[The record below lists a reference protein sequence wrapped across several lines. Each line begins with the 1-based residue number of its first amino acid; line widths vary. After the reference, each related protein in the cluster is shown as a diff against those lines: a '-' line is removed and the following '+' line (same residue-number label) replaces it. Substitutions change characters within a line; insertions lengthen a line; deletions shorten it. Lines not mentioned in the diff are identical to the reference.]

1 MGVRN
6 FSFSQKKSKRLRAAL
21 ISCFTL
27 FFIFSQVVSFT
38 PIAAASGSQQSESGF
53 FDSVTV
59 KDGRQQTV
67 DGSKASEPAL
77 APGDKVTLT
86 YEWSLKHKEDAS
98 DRNTT
103 LKIPES
109 FTLDNDAEGELTSA
123 DRVIGIYKAEAKSST
138 LEVKVN
144 DAEADAGNAKGV
156 ITLSAKF
163 TPDITDETKMAKAL
177 FQLDAGKTQQV
188 LIPVKK
194 DGTTD
199 SDTEKNTSSTPAEPQ
214 EKTEKKSA
222 SAGGGEKAE
231 QTTKSK
237 PSAKRSQSK
246 MVITSK
252 SAAKS
257 LQSGGSR
264 ITQNILTD
272 VKLTDEKGKP
282 YDKNNPANTNS
293 PANITIQW
301 AIPNGLGK
309 TINDGDRYEFDLP
322 KEFIMHNDIT
332 NQPLTNGDSTY
343 GTFSINTSG
352 HVIMTFNGEV
362 KEDSNVKG
370 SLYVNTQFNQ
380 KEIKGSTTQ
389 KIKFPVNSDTPDVTV
404 YFKPNVNKTIEKSGS
419 LDKGINPGKVTW
431 TVDLKKEEE
440 VKHAKLTESLPDEL
454 TFRSVKVY
462 ELDVN
467 IDGSVSQGNE
477 ITSGYT
483 VGENGNV
490 TFTGTIDSACRLI
503 YDTEIKDEAKPG
515 KGGKIT
521 LTNKAA
527 FSGDNAE
534 PISAEAS
541 VTAGYGKMIE
551 KSSTGYKGESQTFS
565 WAVMY
570 NYGEKKIDQSKAGIK
585 DTFGSDDLH
594 LVPGSLKVLPITF
607 SQNGSEQEGAP
618 LKEGEDYTLT
628 DNGNGFGIKF
638 KQTVTGA
645 YKIIYQSQVNDGVII
660 DSPVKY
666 TNTAVT
672 DTGESKETPGT
683 AIQQNLIKN
692 YSNADYE
699 KKPVDWTITVN
710 KNGYT
715 MKDWTLDDQFTSGGL
730 ALIDDSFHMQDTT
743 DNKTLKEGTDYTLT
757 KKPGNQGFTIALIGD
772 YAETNS
778 QFKITYTTKFNA
790 DFSNEP
796 IKNTAESTWTDKNGG
811 KRTNKESSGFTPNN
825 QTSHNGFKNGSY
837 NAVSKEITW
846 KVGINYN
853 GEPSKNPYIK
863 DTITDGQQ
871 FLHGSVAVKTYTIS
885 KNGSITEGEAL
896 DPSKYE
902 IEEPSDGNKN
912 TLIVRLKTDDAVPY
926 LIEFKTSLKGQV
938 IKQNQYTNK
947 AEYFNNDHAD
957 RTLTGSVSIA
967 NGGNL
972 ISKGG
977 KQNGNNIDWNINV
990 NASQSTLDDVK
1001 VKDTP
1006 DENQIIDE
1014 DSFKVY
1020 QAKYNENGVMKDS
1033 SGNLIPGDVKLE
1045 KDKDYKLD
1053 IKTDNATG
1061 EQSFVLTFTG
1071 SYKQIDRAYVIQYR
1085 SLINISGSSG
1095 QVSNKVSISGT
1106 NVEEQTQENN
1116 SSVFVAISSGGGSGS
1131 GEKGS
1136 LTISKT
1142 GSDGTSLS
1150 GAGFQLWSKDGKQ
1163 LLRTGTTDDAGK
1175 LAFGNIRYGTYV
1187 LKEIKAPDGYT
1198 ISDAYVNG
1206 VSVTIDGKS
1215 SAAGALYKVIN
1226 QKNKVTLIKKDENN
1240 KPLAG
1245 AVFKLEKK
1253 SSDGTYT
1260 LIKNNIESDKN
1271 GKVEINGL
1279 PAGYYRLMETKA
1291 PSGFIVNTK
1300 AIHFSIAKNEKN
1312 QVPDVELGSMVNYK
1326 GKAALTKKD
1335 EDGLNLEGAVFKIV
1349 DSDGKTVQEDLVS
1362 DKDGKIETSGLAPGH
1377 YAFIETKAPDG
1388 YVVNTE
1394 KIEFTISE
1402 SAEGKPESTDAG
1414 TAVNYKG
1421 SVRLT
1426 KEDTDGKK
1434 LEGAVFKIV
1443 DSDGNTVQEDLV
1455 SDKDGKVETS
1465 GLAPGHYAF
1474 IETKA
1479 PDGYVLNTEKKEFTI
1494 SETAEGKPESTDA
1507 GTAVNYK
1514 GSVRL
1519 TKEDAEGKKL
1529 EGAVFKIVDSD
1540 GKTVKEDLVSDKD
1553 GKVETSGLAPGH
1565 YAFIETK
1572 APDGYVLNTEKKEF
1586 TISETAE
1593 GKPKP
1598 SDAGTF
1604 VNYQGSVQ
1612 LIKKDQD
1619 GNVLDGAVFKIIDSD
1634 GKTVRDDLMTKE
1646 GGKIDAGGLAP
1657 GNYQFVETKAPD
1669 GYLLSTTP
1677 VPFTIKAENSGK
1689 PNQAA
1694 LTAVNIKNSVV
1705 LTKLDQGDKRK
1716 VLQGAKFNL
1725 TDANGKVL
1733 TEGLTTDEHGQI
1745 IVRGLKAGEY
1755 QFIETK
1761 APELYSL
1768 DQTPISFKITNTDI
1782 KPVEI
1787 SAENTLTPGDVTL
1800 TKVDHDDKNKVLEGA
1815 EFKITDSSGHPV
1827 NTGGSK
1833 ERPAVWKTDQKGRF
1847 TVKGLAPGLG
1857 NDDQLSFA
1865 RAAEMAGISPFD
1877 IRFFQYG
1884 SSNEVIEAL
1893 ISHEIDA
1900 ASMTISEAR
1909 DAYRKGKITL
1919 AAVTSD
1925 KRLSGFS
1932 DVPTWKEQGVP
1943 FVFAHWRGIMGP
1955 KDMTEGEIVYWDQ
1968 ALKQIT
1974 SSAEW
1979 KQMLKK
1985 RDWESFYK
1993 NSSGAKRFLEEQTE
2007 FYKEMMSSEK

>member
-1 MGVRN
+1 M
-6 FSFSQKKSKRLRAAL
+6 
-21 ISCFTL
+21 
-27 FFIFSQVVSFT
+27 
-38 PIAAASGSQQSESGF
+38 
-53 FDSVTV
+53 
-59 KDGRQQTV
+59 
-67 DGSKASEPAL
+67 
-77 APGDKVTLT
+77 
-86 YEWSLKHKEDAS
+86 
-98 DRNTT
+98 
-103 LKIPES
+103 
-109 FTLDNDAEGELTSA
+109 
-123 DRVIGIYKAEAKSST
+123 
-138 LEVKVN
+138 
-144 DAEADAGNAKGV
+144 
-156 ITLSAKF
+156 
-163 TPDITDETKMAKAL
+163 
-177 FQLDAGKTQQV
+177 
-188 LIPVKK
+188 
-194 DGTTD
+194 
-199 SDTEKNTSSTPAEPQ
+199 
-214 EKTEKKSA
+214 
-222 SAGGGEKAE
+222 
-231 QTTKSK
+231 
-237 PSAKRSQSK
+237 
-246 MVITSK
+246 ITSK

>member
-6 FSFSQKKSKRLRAAL
+6 FSFSPKKSKRLRPAL

-53 FDSVTV
+53 FDSVAV

-86 YEWSLKHKEDAS
+86 YEWSLKNKEDAS
-98 DRNTT
+98 DRNIT

-109 FTLDNDAEGELTSA
+109 FTLDNEAEGELTSA
-123 DRVIGIYKAEAKSST
+123 DRVIGIYKAEADSST

-144 DAEADAGNAKGV
+144 DAEADAGDAKGS

-199 SDTEKNTSSTPAEPQ
+199 SETEKNTSSTPAEPQ
-214 EKTEKKSA
+214 EKTEKKSV
-222 SAGGGEKAE
+222 SADGGEKAE
-231 QTTKSK
+231 QTTKPK

-246 MVITSK
+246 MAVSSK

-301 AIPNGLGK
+301 AIPNELGK

-332 NQPLTNGDSTY
+332 NQPLTDGDSTY

-389 KIKFPVNSDTPDVTV
+389 KIKFPVHSDTPDVTV

-431 TVDLKKEEE
+431 TVDLNKKEEE
-440 VKHAKLTESLPDEL
+440 VKNAKLTESLPDEL
-454 TFRSVKVY
+454 IFRSVKVY

-490 TFTGTIDSACRLI
+490 TFAGTIDTAYRLI

-515 KGGKIT
+515 KGGNIT

-618 LKEGEDYTLT
+618 LKEGGDYTLT
-628 DNGNGFGIKF
+628 DNGNGFEIKF

-666 TNTAVT
+666 TNTAMT

-699 KKPVDWTITVN
+699 KKTVDWTITVN

-912 TLIVRLKTDDAVPY
+912 TLIVRLKTDDALPY

-1033 SGNLIPGDVKLE
+1033 SGNLIPGDVQLE

-1071 SYKQIDRAYVIQYR
+1071 GYKQIDRAYVIQYR

-1175 LAFGNIRYGTYV
+1175 LTFGNIRYGTYV

-1312 QVPDVELGSMVNYK
+1312 QVPDVELGSMVNYQ

-1335 EDGLNLEGAVFKIV
+1335 ADGGNLEGAVFKIV
-1349 DSDGKTVQEDLVS
+1349 DSDGKTVQKDLVS

-1377 YAFIETKAPDG
+1377 YAFIETKAP
-1388 YVVNTE
+1388 N
-1394 KIEFTISE
+1394 
-1402 SAEGKPESTDAG
+1402 
-1414 TAVNYKG
+1414 
-1421 SVRLT
+1421 
-1426 KEDTDGKK
+1426 
-1434 LEGAVFKIV
+1434 
-1443 DSDGNTVQEDLV
+1443 
-1455 SDKDGKVETS
+1455 
-1465 GLAPGHYAF
+1465 
-1474 IETKA
+1474 
-1479 PDGYVLNTEKKEFTI
+1479 GYVLNTEKVEFTI

-1519 TKEDAEGKKL
+1519 TKEDAEGRNL

-1598 SDAGTF
+1598 SDAGTA
-1604 VNYQGSVQ
+1604 VNYKGSVQ

-1815 EFKITDSSGHPV
+1815 EFKITDSAGHPV

-1847 TVKGLAPGLG
+1847 TVKGLAPGQYRFIETKAPDG
-1857 NDDQLSFA
+1857 YQLNEKPIEFTIEKGQLKAVEVVVSNKKLKNPA
-1865 RAAEMAGISPFD
+1865 PGKDTPNHQTNQGGHHPDTNGKTNHSDTGKNLPKTGDTDGMMPVTAGILLLLA
-1877 IRFFQYG
+1877 G
-1884 SSNEVIEAL
+1884 GA
-1893 ISHEIDA
+1893 
-1900 ASMTISEAR
+1900 
-1909 DAYRKGKITL
+1909 
-1919 AAVTSD
+1919 AAVVS
-1925 KRLSGFS
+1925 R
-1932 DVPTWKEQGVP
+1932 
-1943 FVFAHWRGIMGP
+1943 
-1955 KDMTEGEIVYWDQ
+1955 
-1968 ALKQIT
+1968 
-1974 SSAEW
+1974 
-1979 KQMLKK
+1979 KK
-1985 RDWESFYK
+1985 KAR
-1993 NSSGAKRFLEEQTE
+1993 NR
-2007 FYKEMMSSEK
+2007 

>member
-6 FSFSQKKSKRLRAAL
+6 FSFSPKKSKRLRAAL

-38 PIAAASGSQQSESGF
+38 PIAAASGSQQSVSGF
-53 FDSVTV
+53 FDSVAV

-86 YEWSLKHKEDAS
+86 YEWSLKNKEDAS
-98 DRNTT
+98 DRNITI
-103 LKIPES
+103 KIPES

-123 DRVIGIYKAEAKSST
+123 DRVIGIYKAEADSST

-144 DAEADAGNAKGV
+144 DAGADAGDAKGS

-199 SDTEKNTSSTPAEPQ
+199 SETEKNTSSTPAEPQ

-222 SAGGGEKAE
+222 SADGGEKAE
-231 QTTKSK
+231 QTTKPK

-246 MVITSK
+246 MAVSSK

-257 LQSGGSR
+257 LQSGGSQ

-301 AIPNGLGK
+301 AIPNELGK

-332 NQPLTNGDSTY
+332 NQPLTDGDSTY

-389 KIKFPVNSDTPDVTV
+389 KIKFPVHSDTPDVTV

-431 TVDLKKEEE
+431 TVDLNKKEEE
-440 VKHAKLTESLPDEL
+440 VKNAKLTESLPDEL
-454 TFRSVKVY
+454 IFRSVKVY

-490 TFTGTIDSACRLI
+490 TFAGTIDTAYRLI

-515 KGGKIT
+515 KGGNIT

-618 LKEGEDYTLT
+618 LKEGGDYTLT
-628 DNGNGFGIKF
+628 DNGNGFEIKF

-666 TNTAVT
+666 TNTAMT

-699 KKPVDWTITVN
+699 KKTVDWTITVN

-778 QFKITYTTKFNA
+778 QFKITYKTKFNA

-896 DPSKYE
+896 DSSKYE

-912 TLIVRLKTDDAVPY
+912 TLTVHLKTDDALPY

-938 IKQNQYTNK
+938 IKQSQYTNK

-977 KQNGNNIDWNINV
+977 KQNGNDIDWNINV
-990 NASQSTLDDVK
+990 NTSQSTLDDVK

-1061 EQSFVLTFTG
+1061 EQSFLLTFTG

-1175 LAFGNIRYGTYV
+1175 LTFGNIRYGTYV

-1240 KPLAG
+1240 NPLAG

-1253 SSDGTYT
+1253 LSDGTYT

-1335 EDGLNLEGAVFKIV
+1335 ADGGNLEGAVFEIV
-1349 DSDGKTVQEDLVS
+1349 DRDGKTVQKDLVS

-1377 YAFIETKAPDG
+1377 YAFIETKAP
-1388 YVVNTE
+1388 N
-1394 KIEFTISE
+1394 
-1402 SAEGKPESTDAG
+1402 
-1414 TAVNYKG
+1414 
-1421 SVRLT
+1421 
-1426 KEDTDGKK
+1426 
-1434 LEGAVFKIV
+1434 
-1443 DSDGNTVQEDLV
+1443 
-1455 SDKDGKVETS
+1455 
-1465 GLAPGHYAF
+1465 
-1474 IETKA
+1474 
-1479 PDGYVLNTEKKEFTI
+1479 GYVLNTEKVEFTI
-1494 SETAEGKPESTDA
+1494 SESAEGKPESTDA

-1572 APDGYVLNTEKKEF
+1572 APNGYVLNTEKVEFTISESAEGKPESTDAGTVVNYKGSVRLTKEDAEGKELEGAVFKIVDSDGKTVKEDLVSDKDGKVETSGLAPGHYAFIETKAPDGYVLNTEKKEF

-1598 SDAGTF
+1598 SDAGTA
-1604 VNYQGSVQ
+1604 VNYKGSVQ

-1815 EFKITDSSGHPV
+1815 EFKITDSAGHPV

-1847 TVKGLAPGLG
+1847 TVKGLAPGQYRFIETKAPDG
-1857 NDDQLSFA
+1857 YQLNEKPIEFTIEKGQLKAVEVVVSNKKLKNPA
-1865 RAAEMAGISPFD
+1865 PGKDTPNHQTNQGGHHPDTNGKTNHSDTGKNLPKTGDTDGMMPVTAGILLLLA
-1877 IRFFQYG
+1877 G
-1884 SSNEVIEAL
+1884 GA
-1893 ISHEIDA
+1893 
-1900 ASMTISEAR
+1900 
-1909 DAYRKGKITL
+1909 
-1919 AAVTSD
+1919 AAVVS
-1925 KRLSGFS
+1925 R
-1932 DVPTWKEQGVP
+1932 
-1943 FVFAHWRGIMGP
+1943 
-1955 KDMTEGEIVYWDQ
+1955 
-1968 ALKQIT
+1968 
-1974 SSAEW
+1974 
-1979 KQMLKK
+1979 KK
-1985 RDWESFYK
+1985 KAR
-1993 NSSGAKRFLEEQTE
+1993 NR
-2007 FYKEMMSSEK
+2007 

>member
-6 FSFSQKKSKRLRAAL
+6 FSFSPKKSKRLRPAL

-53 FDSVTV
+53 FDSVAV

-86 YEWSLKHKEDAS
+86 YEWSLKNKEDAS
-98 DRNTT
+98 DRNITI
-103 LKIPES
+103 KIPES

-123 DRVIGIYKAEAKSST
+123 DRVIGIYKAEANSST

-144 DAEADAGNAKGV
+144 DAGADAGDAKGS

-199 SDTEKNTSSTPAEPQ
+199 SETEKNTSSTPAEPQ

-222 SAGGGEKAE
+222 SADGGEKAE
-231 QTTKSK
+231 QTTKPK

-246 MVITSK
+246 MAVSSK

-301 AIPNGLGK
+301 AIPNELGK

-332 NQPLTNGDSTY
+332 NQPLTDGDSTY

-380 KEIKGSTTQ
+380 KEIKGSTIQ
-389 KIKFPVNSDTPDVTV
+389 KIKFPVHSDTPDVTV

-431 TVDLKKEEE
+431 TVDLNKKEEE
-440 VKHAKLTESLPDEL
+440 VKNAKLTESLPDEL
-454 TFRSVKVY
+454 IFRSVKVY

-483 VGENGNV
+483 VGENGSV
-490 TFTGTIDSACRLI
+490 TFAGTIDSAYRLI

-515 KGGKIT
+515 KGGNIT

-618 LKEGEDYTLT
+618 LKEGGDYTLT
-628 DNGNGFGIKF
+628 DNGNGFEIKF

-666 TNTAVT
+666 TNTAMT

-699 KKPVDWTITVN
+699 KKTVDWTITVN

-778 QFKITYTTKFNA
+778 QFKITYKTKFNA

-896 DPSKYE
+896 DSSKYE

-912 TLIVRLKTDDAVPY
+912 TLTVHLKTDDALPY

-938 IKQNQYTNK
+938 IKQSQYTNK

-977 KQNGNNIDWNINV
+977 KQNGNDIDWNINV
-990 NASQSTLDDVK
+990 NTSQSTLDDVK

-1175 LAFGNIRYGTYV
+1175 LTFGNIRYGTYV

-1312 QVPDVELGSMVNYK
+1312 QVPDVELGSMVNYQ

-1335 EDGLNLEGAVFKIV
+1335 ADGGNLEGAVFKIV
-1349 DSDGKTVQEDLVS
+1349 DSDGKTVQKDLVS

-1388 YVVNTE
+1388 YVLNTE
-1394 KIEFTISE
+1394 KIEFTISETAEGKPESTDAGTAINYKGSVRLTKEDAEGRNLEGAVFKIVDRDGKTVKEDLVSDKDGKVETSGLAPGHYAFIETKAPNGYVLNTEKVEFTISE

-1426 KEDTDGKK
+1426 K
-1434 LEGAVFKIV
+1434 V
-1443 DSDGNTVQEDLV
+1443 
-1455 SDKDGKVETS
+1455 
-1465 GLAPGHYAF
+1465 
-1474 IETKA
+1474 
-1479 PDGYVLNTEKKEFTI
+1479 
-1494 SETAEGKPESTDA
+1494 
-1507 GTAVNYK
+1507 
-1514 GSVRL
+1514 
-1519 TKEDAEGKKL
+1519 DAEGKKL
-1529 EGAVFKIVDSD
+1529 EGAVFKIVDRD

-1586 TISETAE
+1586 AISETAE
-1593 GKPKP
+1593 GKPE
-1598 SDAGTF
+1598 STDAGTA
-1604 VNYQGSVQ
+1604 VNYKGSVQ

-1815 EFKITDSSGHPV
+1815 EFKITDSAGHPV

-1847 TVKGLAPGLG
+1847 TVKGLAPGQYRFIETKAPDG
-1857 NDDQLSFA
+1857 YQLNEKPIEFTIEKGQLKAVEVVVSNKKLKNPA
-1865 RAAEMAGISPFD
+1865 PGKDTPNHQTNQGGHHPDTNGKTNHSDTGKNLPKTGDTDGMMPVTAGILLLLA
-1877 IRFFQYG
+1877 G
-1884 SSNEVIEAL
+1884 GA
-1893 ISHEIDA
+1893 
-1900 ASMTISEAR
+1900 
-1909 DAYRKGKITL
+1909 
-1919 AAVTSD
+1919 AAVVS
-1925 KRLSGFS
+1925 R
-1932 DVPTWKEQGVP
+1932 
-1943 FVFAHWRGIMGP
+1943 
-1955 KDMTEGEIVYWDQ
+1955 
-1968 ALKQIT
+1968 
-1974 SSAEW
+1974 
-1979 KQMLKK
+1979 KK
-1985 RDWESFYK
+1985 KAR
-1993 NSSGAKRFLEEQTE
+1993 NR
-2007 FYKEMMSSEK
+2007 

>member
-6 FSFSQKKSKRLRAAL
+6 FSFSPKKSKRLRPAL

-67 DGSKASEPAL
+67 DGSKGSEPAL

-86 YEWSLKHKEDAS
+86 YEWSLKNKEDAS
-98 DRNTT
+98 DRNITI
-103 LKIPES
+103 KIPES

-144 DAEADAGNAKGV
+144 DAGADAGDAKGS
-156 ITLSAKF
+156 IALSAKF

-194 DGTTD
+194 DETTD

-222 SAGGGEKAE
+222 SADGGDKAE

-257 LQSGGSR
+257 LPGGSR

-301 AIPNGLGK
+301 AIPNELGK

-332 NQPLTNGDSTY
+332 NQPLTDGDSTY

-431 TVDLKKEEE
+431 TVDLNKKEEE

-483 VGENGNV
+483 VGENGSV
-490 TFTGTIDSACRLI
+490 TFAGTIDSAYRLI
-503 YDTEIKDEAKPG
+503 YDTEIKDAAKPG

-628 DNGNGFGIKF
+628 DNGNGFEIKF
-638 KQTVTGA
+638 KQSVTGA

-699 KKPVDWTITVN
+699 KKTVDWTITVN

-885 KNGSITEGEAL
+885 KNGSITEGESL
-896 DPSKYE
+896 DSSKYE

-912 TLIVRLKTDDAVPY
+912 TLIVRLKTDDALPY

-1175 LAFGNIRYGTYV
+1175 LVFGNIRYGTYV

-1240 KPLAG
+1240 NPLAG

-1335 EDGLNLEGAVFKIV
+1335 EDGLNLEGAVFKII

-1362 DKDGKIETSGLAPGH
+1362 EKDGKIETSGLAPGH

-1847 TVKGLAPGLG
+1847 TVKGLAPGQYQFIETKAPDG
-1857 NDDQLSFA
+1857 YQLNEKPIEFTIEKGQSKA
-1865 RAAEMAGISPFD
+1865 VEVVVSNKKLKNPAPGKDTPNHQTNQGGHHPDTNGKTNHSDTGKNLPKTGDTDGMMPVTAGILLLLA
-1877 IRFFQYG
+1877 G
-1884 SSNEVIEAL
+1884 GA
-1893 ISHEIDA
+1893 
-1900 ASMTISEAR
+1900 
-1909 DAYRKGKITL
+1909 
-1919 AAVTSD
+1919 AAVVS
-1925 KRLSGFS
+1925 R
-1932 DVPTWKEQGVP
+1932 
-1943 FVFAHWRGIMGP
+1943 
-1955 KDMTEGEIVYWDQ
+1955 
-1968 ALKQIT
+1968 
-1974 SSAEW
+1974 
-1979 KQMLKK
+1979 KK
-1985 RDWESFYK
+1985 KAR
-1993 NSSGAKRFLEEQTE
+1993 NR
-2007 FYKEMMSSEK
+2007 

>member
-6 FSFSQKKSKRLRAAL
+6 FSFSPKKSKRLRPAL

-53 FDSVTV
+53 FDSVAV

-86 YEWSLKHKEDAS
+86 YEWSLKNKEDAS
-98 DRNTT
+98 DRNITI
-103 LKIPES
+103 KIPES

-123 DRVIGIYKAEAKSST
+123 DRVIGIYKAEADSST

-144 DAEADAGNAKGV
+144 DAGADAKGS

-199 SDTEKNTSSTPAEPQ
+199 SETEKNTSSTPAEPQ

-222 SAGGGEKAE
+222 SADGGEKAE
-231 QTTKSK
+231 QTTKPK

-246 MVITSK
+246 MAVSSK

-301 AIPNGLGK
+301 AIPNELGK

-332 NQPLTNGDSTY
+332 NQPLTDGDSTY

-431 TVDLKKEEE
+431 TVDLNKKEEE
-440 VKHAKLTESLPDEL
+440 VKNAKLTESLPDEL
-454 TFRSVKVY
+454 IFRSVKVY

-490 TFTGTIDSACRLI
+490 TFAGTIDTAYRLI

-515 KGGKIT
+515 KGGNIT

-618 LKEGEDYTLT
+618 LKEGGDYTLT
-628 DNGNGFGIKF
+628 DNGNGFEIKF

-666 TNTAVT
+666 TNTAMT

-699 KKPVDWTITVN
+699 KKTVDWTITVN

-778 QFKITYTTKFNA
+778 QFKITYKTKFNA

-871 FLHGSVAVKTYTIS
+871 FLHGSVAVKMYTIS

-896 DPSKYE
+896 DSSKYE

-912 TLIVRLKTDDAVPY
+912 TLTVRLKTDDAVPY

-938 IKQNQYTNK
+938 IKQSQYTNK

-1142 GSDGTSLS
+1142 GPDGTSLS

-1175 LAFGNIRYGTYV
+1175 LTFGNIRYGTYV

-1312 QVPDVELGSMVNYK
+1312 QVPDVELGSMVNYQ

-1335 EDGLNLEGAVFKIV
+1335 ADG
-1349 DSDGKTVQEDLVS
+1349 
-1362 DKDGKIETSGLAPGH
+1362 
-1377 YAFIETKAPDG
+1377 
-1388 YVVNTE
+1388 
-1394 KIEFTISE
+1394 
-1402 SAEGKPESTDAG
+1402 
-1414 TAVNYKG
+1414 
-1421 SVRLT
+1421 
-1426 KEDTDGKK
+1426 
-1434 LEGAVFKIV
+1434 
-1443 DSDGNTVQEDLV
+1443 GN
-1455 SDKDGKVETS
+1455 
-1465 GLAPGHYAF
+1465 
-1474 IETKA
+1474 
-1479 PDGYVLNTEKKEFTI
+1479 
-1494 SETAEGKPESTDA
+1494 
-1507 GTAVNYK
+1507 
-1514 GSVRL
+1514 
-1519 TKEDAEGKKL
+1519 L

-1572 APDGYVLNTEKKEF
+1572 APDGYVLNTEKIEFTISESAEGKPESTDAGTAVNYKGSVRLTKKDADGGNLEGAVFKIVDSDGKTVQKDLVSDKDGKIETSGLAPGHYAFIETKAPNGYVLNTEKVEFTISESAEGKPESTDAGTAVNYKGSVRLTKEDAEGRNLEGAVFKIVDRDGKTVKEDLVSDKDGKVKTSGLAPGHYAFIETKAPDGYVLNTEKKEF
-1586 TISETAE
+1586 AISETAE
-1593 GKPKP
+1593 GKPE
-1598 SDAGTF
+1598 STDAGTA
-1604 VNYQGSVQ
+1604 VNYKGSVQ

-1815 EFKITDSSGHPV
+1815 EFKITDSAGHPV

-1847 TVKGLAPGLG
+1847 TVKGLAPGQYRFIETKAPDG
-1857 NDDQLSFA
+1857 YQLNEKPIEFTIEKGQLKAVEVVVSNKKLKNPA
-1865 RAAEMAGISPFD
+1865 PGKDTPNHQTNQGGHHPDTNGKTNHSDTGKNLPKTGDTDGMMPVTAGILLLLA
-1877 IRFFQYG
+1877 G
-1884 SSNEVIEAL
+1884 GA
-1893 ISHEIDA
+1893 
-1900 ASMTISEAR
+1900 
-1909 DAYRKGKITL
+1909 
-1919 AAVTSD
+1919 AAVVS
-1925 KRLSGFS
+1925 R
-1932 DVPTWKEQGVP
+1932 
-1943 FVFAHWRGIMGP
+1943 
-1955 KDMTEGEIVYWDQ
+1955 
-1968 ALKQIT
+1968 
-1974 SSAEW
+1974 
-1979 KQMLKK
+1979 KK
-1985 RDWESFYK
+1985 KAR
-1993 NSSGAKRFLEEQTE
+1993 NR
-2007 FYKEMMSSEK
+2007 

>member
-6 FSFSQKKSKRLRAAL
+6 FSFSPKKSKRLRPAL

-53 FDSVTV
+53 FDSVAV

-77 APGDKVTLT
+77 APRDKVTLT
-86 YEWSLKHKEDAS
+86 YEWSLKNKEDAS
-98 DRNTT
+98 DRNITI
-103 LKIPES
+103 KIPES
-109 FTLDNDAEGELTSA
+109 FTLDNEAEGELTSA
-123 DRVIGIYKAEAKSST
+123 DRVIGIYKAEADSST

-144 DAEADAGNAKGV
+144 EAEADAGDAKGS

-199 SDTEKNTSSTPAEPQ
+199 SETEKNTSSTPAEPQ

-222 SAGGGEKAE
+222 SADGGEKAE
-231 QTTKSK
+231 QTTKPK

-246 MVITSK
+246 MAVSSK

-301 AIPNGLGK
+301 AIPNELGK

-332 NQPLTNGDSTY
+332 NQPLTDGDSTY

-389 KIKFPVNSDTPDVTV
+389 KIKFPVHSDTPDVTV

-431 TVDLKKEEE
+431 TVDLNKKEEE
-440 VKHAKLTESLPDEL
+440 VKNAKLTESLPDEL
-454 TFRSVKVY
+454 IFRSVKVY

-483 VGENGNV
+483 VGENGSV
-490 TFTGTIDSACRLI
+490 TFAGTIDSAYRLI

-515 KGGKIT
+515 KGGNIT

-618 LKEGEDYTLT
+618 LKEGGDYTLT
-628 DNGNGFGIKF
+628 DNGNGFEIKF

-666 TNTAVT
+666 TNTAMT

-699 KKPVDWTITVN
+699 KKTVDWTITVN

-778 QFKITYTTKFNA
+778 QFKITYKTKFNA

-871 FLHGSVAVKTYTIS
+871 FLHGSVAVKSYTIS

-912 TLIVRLKTDDAVPY
+912 TLTVHLKTDDAVPY

-1175 LAFGNIRYGTYV
+1175 LTFGNIRYGTYV

-1312 QVPDVELGSMVNYK
+1312 QVPDVELGSMVNYQ

-1335 EDGLNLEGAVFKIV
+1335 ADGGNLEGAVFKIV
-1349 DSDGKTVQEDLVS
+1349 DSDGKTV
-1362 DKDGKIETSGLAPGH
+1362 K
-1377 YAFIETKAPDG
+1377 
-1388 YVVNTE
+1388 
-1394 KIEFTISE
+1394 
-1402 SAEGKPESTDAG
+1402 
-1414 TAVNYKG
+1414 
-1421 SVRLT
+1421 
-1426 KEDTDGKK
+1426 
-1434 LEGAVFKIV
+1434 
-1443 DSDGNTVQEDLV
+1443 EDLV

-1479 PDGYVLNTEKKEFTI
+1479 PDGYVLNTEKIEFTI
-1494 SETAEGKPESTDA
+1494 SESVEGKPESTDAGTAVNYKGSVRLTKEEAEGKKLEGAVFKIVDSDGKTVKEDLVSDKDGKVETSGLAPGHYAFIETKAPNGYVLNTEKVEFTISESAEGKPESTDA

-1519 TKEDAEGKKL
+1519 TKVDAEGKKL

-1598 SDAGTF
+1598 SDAGTA
-1604 VNYQGSVQ
+1604 VNYKGSVQ

-1815 EFKITDSSGHPV
+1815 EFKITDSAGHPV

-1833 ERPAVWKTDQKGRF
+1833 ERPAVWMTDQKGRF
-1847 TVKGLAPGLG
+1847 TVKGLAPGQYRFIETKAPDG
-1857 NDDQLSFA
+1857 YQLNEKPIEFTIEKGQLKAVEVVVSNKKLKNPA
-1865 RAAEMAGISPFD
+1865 PGKDTPNHQTNQGGHHPDTNGKTNHSDTGKNLPKTGDTDGMMPVTAGILLLLA
-1877 IRFFQYG
+1877 G
-1884 SSNEVIEAL
+1884 GA
-1893 ISHEIDA
+1893 
-1900 ASMTISEAR
+1900 
-1909 DAYRKGKITL
+1909 
-1919 AAVTSD
+1919 AAVVS
-1925 KRLSGFS
+1925 R
-1932 DVPTWKEQGVP
+1932 
-1943 FVFAHWRGIMGP
+1943 
-1955 KDMTEGEIVYWDQ
+1955 
-1968 ALKQIT
+1968 
-1974 SSAEW
+1974 
-1979 KQMLKK
+1979 KK
-1985 RDWESFYK
+1985 KAR
-1993 NSSGAKRFLEEQTE
+1993 NR
-2007 FYKEMMSSEK
+2007 